1 MPPRP
6 PISALHAL
14 TMSYLVPSQA
24 GAGVDRA
31 GDGARGRLGSPDARG
46 AHDRV
51 MGHGCGGRSTGGFAV
66 AGAHCSIGILL
77 PLHVLSMVL
86 DVLPVRRLHWCVLVL
101 LSVAA
106 VPCVL
111 AVSLA
116 DVLWSWFDAF
126 DERCWMASCVSSSEG
141 FFVKGCEAR
150 RRRVHGKPSG
160 FAVLRLHVLF
170 LPRGL
175 LK

>member
-1 MPPRP
+1 MPLGP

-14 TMSYLVPSQA
+14 TMSYLVPSLA
-24 GAGVDRA
+24 GAGDDRA
-31 GDGARGRLGSPDARG
+31 GDGARGRLGSPDAWG

-86 DVLPVRRLHWCVLVL
+86 DVLPVRRLHWCFLVP
-101 LSVAA
+101 LSVAFRKIA
-106 VPCVL
+106 AIVVL
-111 AVSLA
+111 VASTV
-116 DVLWSWFDAF
+116 VWFDAF

-141 FFVKGCEAR
+141 FFVKGCEACR
-150 RRRVHGKPSG
+150 I
-160 FAVLRLHVLF
+160 
-170 LPRGL
+170 
-175 LK
+175 